1 MGGRNSPAPSPAH
14 LYLYLPYLHYDTY
27 KNLVKRRDIIRRRLE
42 HGRARPVPQ
51 EIADEE
57 SLDSRVIWE
66 FIAYD
71 PPLHA
76 RRSLDQYGY
85 PSLLDTS
92 DRDDDQMLYKL
103 TKKRVAPEHRERR
116 PGASEEPSA
125 VTSPASRL
133 MSFANNLVKSDVLPK
148 EGPPGAMEEDDILDG
163 NVLMV
168 DQLWLWAVDNTTLAT
183 FFPKRE
189 SHATEGPMFQQAD
202 LRNSVYNELNGD
214 LTGRCE
220 SALDLAAFTALHAVT
235 VLLDRSSHRDL
246 EVFRILEEAIGI
258 LVSAVNPC
266 SGPLLTHDRPNA

>member
-1 MGGRNSPAPSPAH
+1 MSGRSSPTPSPAH

-27 KNLVKRRDIIRRRLE
+27 KNLVKRRNIIRRRVE
-42 HGRARPVPQ
+42 HGRARPVPK

-85 PSLLDTS
+85 PKFRDTS
-92 DRDDDQMLYKL
+92 DRDEDQMLYKL
-103 TKKRVAPEHRERR
+103 TKRRLALGHRGRQ
-116 PGASEEPSA
+116 PPASGEPST

-133 MSFANNLVKSDVLPK
+133 MSFANHLVKSEVLPT
-148 EGPPGAMEEDDILDG
+148 EESPDATEDDDILDG

-220 SALDLAAFTALHAVT
+220 SALDLAAFTAL
-235 VLLDRSSHRDL
+235 
-246 EVFRILEEAIGI
+246 ILEEAIGI
-258 LVSAVNPC
+258 LVST
-266 SGPLLTHDRPNA
+266 GDW